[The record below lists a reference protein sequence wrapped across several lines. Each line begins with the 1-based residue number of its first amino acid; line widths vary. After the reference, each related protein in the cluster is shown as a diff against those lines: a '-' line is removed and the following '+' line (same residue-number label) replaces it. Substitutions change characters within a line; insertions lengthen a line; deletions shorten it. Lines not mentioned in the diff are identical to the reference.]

1 MSIATR
7 AKKRKCLWW
16 RKENVMKYT
25 KPALDMVGTASTL
38 IQGPVGHPTDPSG
51 AGLKIN
57 DVVPSKVEEE

>member
-1 MSIATR
+1 MSVATS
-7 AKKRKCLWW
+7 AKKRKRSWW

-57 DVVPSKVEEE
+57 DVVHSKVEEE

>member
-1 MSIATR
+1 
-7 AKKRKCLWW
+7 
-16 RKENVMKYT
+16 MKYT

-57 DVVPSKVEEE
+57 DVVHSKVEEE